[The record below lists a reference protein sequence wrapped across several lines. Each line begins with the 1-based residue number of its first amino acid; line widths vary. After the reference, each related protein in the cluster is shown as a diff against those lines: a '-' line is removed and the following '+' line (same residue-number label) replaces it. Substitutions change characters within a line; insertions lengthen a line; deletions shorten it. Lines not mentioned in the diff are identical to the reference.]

1 MGQEINRSQF
11 RKRDFER
18 FKDRLREE
26 TALLKTWFENGVF
39 NTRQLVAGC
48 EIEAWLVD
56 ASGYPAPVNER
67 FLELIDSPLVV
78 PELAQFNVEVNAPA
92 RPLSGSVLK
101 HMEDDLARIWRQCN
115 ETASTLG
122 AELLMI
128 GILPTV
134 RERELTVANMS
145 HMTRY
150 RALNQQILRMRQG
163 RPLKLDIKGR
173 DHLKTTHRDILL
185 EAAATSFQI
194 HLQVPAVRAHRYYN
208 AALILSAPLVAATA
222 NSPYFGE
229 LDLWDE
235 TRIPLFEQA
244 VQVAM
249 SRTAKTN
256 RVTFGTGYVQKSLGE
271 CFEENLELFEP
282 LLPTIMDEPLEKLAH
297 LRLHN
302 GTIWRWNRPLIGFG
316 PDGRPHLRLEHR
328 VIAAG
333 PSIIDTI
340 ANAALFYGLVTSLA
354 ARARAPE
361 AQLPLA
367 QARENFYSAAR
378 DGLAAQI
385 TWLGGGQGS
394 VRDLLLGRLLPLA
407 RRALERGGLNSATI
421 DRYLGVIEQRL
432 RTGRTGAAWQ
442 RAHVAKYGKDMPSL
456 VSTYRANLRSGAPV
470 HEWDI

>member
-1 MGQEINRSQF
+1 VGEEISRSQF
-11 RKRDFER
+11 RKRDFEQ

-26 TALLKTWFENGVF
+26 TALLRTWFEKGVF
-39 NTRQLVAGC
+39 NTRQLIAGW
-48 EIEAWLVD
+48 EVEAWLID

-78 PELAQFNVEVNAPA
+78 PELARFNVEVNTPA
-92 RPLSGSVLK
+92 RVLSGSVLK
-101 HMEDDLARIWRQCN
+101 HMEDDLARIWRRCN
-115 ETASTLG
+115 DTASTLG

-134 RERELTVANMS
+134 CERELTVANMS

-163 RPLKLDIKGR
+163 RPLKLNIKGR
-173 DHLKTTHRDILL
+173 DHLTTTHRDILL

-194 HLQVPAVRAHRYYN
+194 HLQVPALRAHRYYN
-208 AALILSAPLVAATA
+208 AALILSAPMVAATA
-222 NSPYFGE
+222 NSPYFGGLE
-229 LDLWDE
+229 LWDE

-249 SRTAKTN
+249 SRIAKTN
-256 RVTFGTGYVQKSLGE
+256 RVTFGTGYVQKSLCE
-271 CFEENLELFEP
+271 CFEENLELFAP
-282 LLPTIMDEPLEKLAH
+282 LLPTIMDQPPEKLAH
-297 LRLHN
+297 VRLHN

-316 PDGRPHLRLEHR
+316 PTERPHLRLEHR

-333 PSIIDTI
+333 PSIIDSI

-361 AQLPLA
+361 TQLPFA

-394 VRDLLLGRLLPLA
+394 VRDLLLDRLLPLA
-407 RRALERGGLNSATI
+407 RSALKRRGLSAATI
-421 DRYLGVIEQRL
+421 DRYFGIIEQRV

-442 RAHVAKYGKDMPSL
+442 RAYVAKYGKDMPAL
-456 VSTYRANLRSGAPV
+456 VNTYRANLRSGAPA
-470 HEWDI
+470 HEWNI